1 MRQRNRPIRRL
12 SVCSIYEATGR
23 AGQGGQARVKA
34 PVESDISG
42 FAMGLADQG
51 CLQALFDKTLFDVLH
66 GAGSDAQS
74 GRHIGHFP
82 RITMITRIAQ
92 EQGAGVEKLRCRGLA
107 AAGQFGAFGLRE
119 GDFVSF
125 GHAGEDAD
133 GA

>member
-1 MRQRNRPIRRL
+1 
-12 SVCSIYEATGR
+12 
-23 AGQGGQARVKA
+23 
-34 PVESDISG
+34 
-42 FAMGLADQG
+42 MGLADQG